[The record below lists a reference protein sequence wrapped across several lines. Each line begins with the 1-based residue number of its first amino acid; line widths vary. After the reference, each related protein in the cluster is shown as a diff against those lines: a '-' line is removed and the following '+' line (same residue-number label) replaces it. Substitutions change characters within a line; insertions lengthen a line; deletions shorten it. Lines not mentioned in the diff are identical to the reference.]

1 MYTCGICEKEYET
14 ISERN
19 KCEAACIKHVEAE
32 AKKAA
37 EAKKMEEKKARKE
50 ELDDAIAYTKELFNA
65 YIKDFGKYEYNSEA
79 EDSWVWPSK
88 LFSFF
93 I

>member
-1 MYTCGICEKEYET
+1 MYQCGICEKEYET

-19 KCEAACIKHVEAE
+19 KCEATCICRVEEE
-32 AKKAA
+32 AKNA
-37 EAKKMEEKKARKE
+37 EEARKKAEQKVRKE
-50 ELDDAIAYTKELFNA
+50 EVDAAINLAQELWSAYARDYGT
-65 YIKDFGKYEYNSEA
+65 YEYNSDVI
-79 EDSWVWPSK
+79 DSWVWPSK

>member
-1 MYTCGICEKEYET
+1 MYQCGICEKEYET

-19 KCEAACIKHVEAE
+19 KCEATCICRVEEE
-32 AKKAA
+32 AKKAE
-37 EAKKMEEKKARKE
+37 EARKKAEQKVRKE
-50 ELDDAIAYTKELFNA
+50 EVDAALSNFEKLFRAYVDDYGN
-65 YIKDFGKYEYNSEA
+65 YEYNSDVEN
-79 EDSWVWPSK
+79 SWVWPSK

>member
-1 MYTCGICEKEYET
+1 MYQCGICEKEYET

-19 KCEAACIKHVEAE
+19 KCESTCICRVEEE
-32 AKKAA
+32 AKKR
-37 EAKKMEEKKARKE
+37 EEKKARKE
-50 ELDDAIAYTKELFNA
+50 EVDAALNNFEKLFRAYVNDYET
-65 YIKDFGKYEYNSEA
+65 YEYNSDV

>member
-14 ISERN
+14 ITERN
-19 KCEAACIKHVEAE
+19 KCEASCIKHVEAE

-37 EAKKMEEKKARKE
+37 EAKKREEQMARKE
-50 ELDDAIAYTKELFNA
+50 ELDDAVSYTKELFDA
-65 YIKDFGKYEYNSEA
+65 YVKDFGAYEFQYDA
-79 EDSWVWPSK
+79 AGSWIWPTK